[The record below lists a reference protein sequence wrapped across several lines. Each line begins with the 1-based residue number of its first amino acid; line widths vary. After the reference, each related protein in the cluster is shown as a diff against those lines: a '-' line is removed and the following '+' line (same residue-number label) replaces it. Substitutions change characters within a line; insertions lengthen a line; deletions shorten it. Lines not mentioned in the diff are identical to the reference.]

1 MSLKELGDVSYFR
14 LNNEINRP
22 VNGQIPLHKDQEA
35 VKAFFT
41 ENVLPNTKQFDSIL
55 DKIAYLLEE
64 NYLEKSFGPIQSRI
78 YHQNRSILER
88 PKFPLQV
95 FHGCLQ
101 VLQPVC
107 P

>member
-35 VKAFFT
+35 VKVFFK
-41 ENVLPNTKQFDSIL
+41 ENVLPNTKQFDNIL

-64 NYLEKSFGPIQSRI
+64 NYLEKEFLDQYSPEFIIKIDQFLKDQNFRFKSFMAA
-78 YHQNRSILER
+78 
-88 PKFPLQV
+88 
-95 FHGCLQ
+95 
-101 VLQPVC
+101 
-107 P
+107 